1 LLVHSIAKGAREH
14 FSSDSVERVEFLLI
28 IVFFG
33 IQANSILQYCEKE
46 IIGGSNGDELLVI
59 AQKCDLVASGS

>member
-28 IVFFG
+28 IVFFA